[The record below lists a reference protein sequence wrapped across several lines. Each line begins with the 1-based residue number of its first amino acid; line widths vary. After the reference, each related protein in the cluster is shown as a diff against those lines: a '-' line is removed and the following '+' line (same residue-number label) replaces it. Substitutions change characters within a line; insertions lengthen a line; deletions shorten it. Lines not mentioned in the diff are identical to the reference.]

1 MGWQTLSL
9 PIMPETFNG
18 LANSD
23 LPKRSETFNGLAN
36 SDLPIMPETFEKK
49 SMPEGICRI
58 GIRQPIAIL
67 CLCRP
72 HSCFFFRKI
81 WDKIISIYGL

>member
-9 PIMPETFNG
+9 PIMP
-18 LANSD
+18 
-23 LPKRSETFNGLAN
+23 ETFNGLAN

-58 GIRQPIAIL
+58 GIRQPIIFRRVL
-67 CLCRP
+67 NLLLVKVCLKAFAESEFGNP
-72 HSCFFFRKI
+72 
-81 WDKIISIYGL
+81 

>member
-58 GIRQPIAIL
+58 GIRQPIIFRRVL
-67 CLCRP
+67 NLLLVKVCLKAFAESEFGNP
-72 HSCFFFRKI
+72 
-81 WDKIISIYGL
+81 

>member
-49 SMPEGICRI
+49 SGAVSQLQFTFPRGV
-58 GIRQPIAIL
+58 
-67 CLCRP
+67 
-72 HSCFFFRKI
+72 
-81 WDKIISIYGL
+81 